1 MDTQDSLGEL
11 VPLFGVASPEAL
23 ERLAE
28 LATEQEFTASETIL
42 TEIAWGEA
50 VYFILSGWVK
60 IQRQQGPRD
69 YALALRGR
77 GDFFGDA
84 AILDE
89 APRATEAIALTD
101 TRVLSLSAQ
110 RFLQVLLKEPPLQH
124 KLLQLTVKRL
134 RQTQTRLQLRLQ
146 SASVRLAYLL
156 VDLAESYGAPVG
168 EGVEIFAARARD
180 FADLADISE
189 AEAQQTLQKWQDK
202 GWLDRSVA
210 EGGAMLCVN
219 NPKQLAHLTANFI

>member
-11 VPLFGVASPEAL
+11 VPLFGAAGSEVL

-28 LATEQEFTASETIL
+28 LATEQEFTAGETIL
-42 TEIAWGEA
+42 TDIDWGEA

-60 IQRQQGPRD
+60 IQRRQGAQS
-69 YALALRGR
+69 YAIALRGR

-89 APRATEAIALTD
+89 APRATETIALTN
-101 TRVLSLSAQ
+101 THVLSLSAQ

-134 RQTQTRLQLRLQ
+134 RQTQTRLQLRQQ
-146 SASVRLAYLL
+146 SPSIRLAYLL
-156 VDLAESYGAPVG
+156 ADLAESYGTPVG
-168 EGVEIFAARARD
+168 EGVEIFAASDRD

-189 AEAQQTLQKWQDK
+189 AEARQTLQKWQDK
-202 GWLDRSVA
+202 GWLDCAAA
-210 EGGAMLCVN
+210 ENEMLCVT
-219 NPKQLAHLTANFI
+219 NPKQLGHLTANFV

>member
-1 MDTQDSLGEL
+1 MDTQESLGEL
-11 VPLFGVASPEAL
+11 VPLFGAASSEVL
-23 ERLAE
+23 ERLADH
-28 LATEQEFTASETIL
+28 ATEQEFTAGETIL

-60 IQRQQGPRD
+60 IRRRQGIRD

-89 APRATEAIALTD
+89 APRATEAIALTN

-110 RFLQVLLKEPPLQH
+110 RFLQVLLNEPPLQH

-134 RQTQTRLQLRLQ
+134 RHTQTRLQLRQQ
-146 SASVRLAYLL
+146 SPSVRLAYLL
-156 VDLAESYGAPVG
+156 ADLAESYGALVG
-168 EGVEIFAARARD
+168 EGVEIFAASDCD
-180 FADLADISE
+180 FADLADITE
-189 AEAQQTLQKWQDK
+189 AEARQTLQKWQDK
-202 GWLDRSVA
+202 GWLDCASA
-210 EGGAMLCVN
+210 ENELLCVT
-219 NPKQLAHLTANFI
+219 NPKQLAHLTANFV